1 MENERYEAVL
11 LAAEQGSLTA
21 AARMLGY
28 TQSGITRIIKGLEE
42 ELGFPLFVRTKKGV
56 SLTENGRLMLPYF
69 REIVRSMQSVR
80 QLSADISGTVVGNIT
95 IGTCYSMAALWL
107 PAVIKGFQSRHP
119 GVTVSLHEDGNIGLA
134 RSLQDR
140 SADVCFGLAPKGV
153 DADWE
158 ALFTD
163 EIVGWVPHGHPAED
177 RGYLTA
183 EDLEQEAFIYTQPD
197 QDTEIDRLIGE
208 LGVKPNVRFTTRNAF
223 TTYHMVAAGLGI
235 SVDQR
240 LRSRAWGGAVAEVPF
255 RPERMESYGM
265 AVPSLRDVSPATR
278 VFIEYVRGM

>member
-1 MENERYEAVL
+1 
-11 LAAEQGSLTA
+11 
-21 AARMLGY
+21 
-28 TQSGITRIIKGLEE
+28 
-42 ELGFPLFVRTKKGV
+42 
-56 SLTENGRLMLPYF
+56 
-69 REIVRSMQSVR
+69 
-80 QLSADISGTVVGNIT
+80 
-95 IGTCYSMAALWL
+95 MAALWL

-240 LRSRAWGGAVAEVPF
+240 LRSRAWGGAVALASLDEVHQVFVAGRGPQATDVLIDSLGAAF
-255 RPERMESYGM
+255 GILLTALLLRRMRRKTG
-265 AVPSLRDVSPATR
+265 
-278 VFIEYVRGM
+278 